1 MRETRSYGSVRG
13 ATREGC
19 PYRNPKPGETVRL
32 KGRYLLQ
39 SLKQYRDASLTRL
52 VGKQVDG

>member
-19 PYRNPKPGETVRL
+19 PYRARTMMVHGRL
-32 KGRYLLQ
+32 
-39 SLKQYRDASLTRL
+39 RDRPADGPSAVHGYFRFARL
-52 VGKQVDG
+52 N

>member
-19 PYRNPKPGETVRL
+19 PYRDQILGEEFRWLVR
-32 KGRYLLQ
+32 
-39 SLKQYRDASLTRL
+39 RDKS
-52 VGKQVDG
+52 